1 MSAREASFR
10 EHPTS
15 GSRAVGRVPGGT
27 PSGYSGYRSDD
38 GRRCSIRSIHSNQ
51 DSADV
56 QIGRLRRPSRLVA
69 FALAICNSSKVRY
82 SISSSS
88 SCSKVHPKLNYPF
101 LSDALCDMFH
111 PWRREVSLKC
121 VVSIDTSILR
131 EQLCAVSTT
140 TLSSSLSPR
149 ACWRLLAA

>member
-1 MSAREASFR
+1 MSTQPRVHVLWAEFPVEPRVDTQAIG
-10 EHPTS
+10 PMMGDDALS
-15 GSRAVGRVPGGT
+15 GVSTRIKTRQAE
-27 PSGYSGYRSDD
+27 
-38 GRRCSIRSIHSNQ
+38 NQ
-51 DSADV
+51 F

-131 EQLCAVSTT
+131 QQLCAVSTT
-140 TLSSSLSPR
+140 TNYPCLSPR

>member
-1 MSAREASFR
+1 MLARRAFVSTQPRVHVLWAEFPVEPRVDTQAIG
-10 EHPTS
+10 PMMGDDALS
-15 GSRAVGRVPGGT
+15 GVSTRIKTRQT
-27 PSGYSGYRSDD
+27 
-38 GRRCSIRSIHSNQ
+38 
-51 DSADV
+51 
-56 QIGRLRRPSRLVA
+56 RRPSRLVA